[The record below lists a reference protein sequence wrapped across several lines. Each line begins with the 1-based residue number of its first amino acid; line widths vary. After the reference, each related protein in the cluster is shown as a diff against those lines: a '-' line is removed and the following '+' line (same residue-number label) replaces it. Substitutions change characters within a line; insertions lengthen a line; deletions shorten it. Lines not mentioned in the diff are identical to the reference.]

1 MEDRRPKCQIARENG
16 DKSIVLAA
24 VERRKR
30 LSAQNNR
37 VEGSAIAVALQTVAP
52 APSVPSERPAQL
64 SWIDLGRQR
73 GYPNFVPRAPGG
85 LPS

>member
-1 MEDRRPKCQIARENG
+1 LHGESTPVEVSDFGRNG

-30 LSAQNNR
+30 LSAQNTR

-52 APSVPSERPAQL
+52 VAPFPSELPAH
-64 SWIDLGRQR
+64 S
-73 GYPNFVPRAPGG
+73 
-85 LPS
+85 S